1 MIFKAKKSY
10 WFTPDIQDNLTLPE
24 SQRLKVR
31 IVRPD
36 AETQGEL
43 SAMEISRDFTKKE
56 VSEVKDGKRKKD
68 EEPRKA
74 SLTFIRKQDTGRI
87 LRECV
92 SEIVNCP
99 VEEEDAEGKISVK
112 KITTGTELACST
124 AFGLGRLIELICA
137 ECLKDELKDD
147 TEKNSESASSST

>member
-10 WFTPDIQDNLTLPE
+10 WFTPPLEGNFDLPE
-24 SQRLKVR
+24 SQRLKAR

-36 AETQGEL
+36 AETREEY
-43 SAMEISRDFTKKE
+43 SAMEISRDFSKQE
-56 VSEVKDGKRKKD
+56 ISEAKDGKRKKD

-74 SLTFIRKQDTGRI
+74 SLTFIRRQDTGRI

-92 SEIVNCP
+92 PDLVNCE
-99 VEEEDAEGKISVK
+99 VEEEEADGKSTVK
-112 KITTGTELACST
+112 KITTGTELACSR
-124 AFGLGRLIELICA
+124 AFGMGKLIELLCA